1 MHNFRCWLV
10 FSSALLLNVLPFSA
24 HAVVNSEVTRVIF
37 NAGDKSA
44 SLALINSPQQP
55 ALVQVWTDTG
65 NPSSQP
71 NEETTPVIVLP
82 PVFKM
87 QPGELRSITLQLT
100 DTSVLPRDREALYW
114 LNVYQIPPMTQTDA
128 QVAQKVVLP
137 LRIRMKVFIRP
148 KGVGAL
154 KESDAEKLHV
164 IYAGAQ
170 NQLQLTN
177 PTPWH
182 ITLAGISCESG
193 SASGIMIAPL
203 TTVSVPLQ
211 GQGAPCSSVRYD
223 IINDQGTMW
232 HYNKAVSRLP

>member
-1 MHNFRCWLV
+1 MHNFRWWLA
-10 FSSALLLNVLPFSA
+10 FSSALLLNVLSFSA
-24 HAVVNSEVTRVIF
+24 RGVVNSEVTRVIF
-37 NAGDKSA
+37 NAGDKST

-71 NEETTPVIVLP
+71 NEETTPVIALP

-100 DTSVLPRDREALYW
+100 DISALPRDREVLYW

-154 KESDAEKLHV
+154 KESDAETLRV
-164 IYAGAQ
+164 TYAGAQ
-170 NQLQLTN
+170 NQLQITN

-182 ITLAGISCESG
+182 ITLAGISCEAG
-193 SASGIMIAPL
+193 SASGVMIAPL
-203 TTVSVPLQ
+203 ATVSIPLQ
-211 GQGAPCSSVRYD
+211 GRSGPCSSVRYEA
-223 IINDQGTMW
+223 INDHGTLW
-232 HYNKAVSRLP
+232 RYEKAVSRRP

>member
-1 MHNFRCWLV
+1 MHNFRWWLA
-10 FSSALLLNVLPFSA
+10 FSSAVLLKALPFSA

-55 ALVQVWTDTG
+55 ALVQIWTDTG
-65 NPSSQP
+65 NPASQP
-71 NEETTPVIVLP
+71 NEETTPVIALP

-100 DTSVLPRDREALYW
+100 DTSALPRDREALYW

-128 QVAQKVVLP
+128 QVTQKVVLP
-137 LRIRMKVFIRP
+137 LRIRMKLFIRP

-154 KESDAEKLHV
+154 KESDAEKLRV
-164 IYAGAQ
+164 SYVEPQ
-170 NQLQLTN
+170 KQLQITN

-182 ITLAGISCESG
+182 ITLAGIRCESG
-193 SASGIMIAPL
+193 SASGVMVAPL
-203 TTVSVPLQ
+203 ASVSVPLQ
-211 GQGAPCSSVRYD
+211 GRGASCSSVHYEA
-223 IINDQGTMW
+223 INDHGTLW
-232 HYNKAVSRLP
+232 QYEKAVLRLP